1 MKTTFSHELYKMA
14 HQRSSWLAFII
25 LFGLMI
31 YSAIPIAY
39 INKNLV
45 SQGFGSGQWVIIIMI
60 ALSANLVAMEFRNN
74 TMATLLYK
82 SPNRQSVF
90 LAKLITLILYSL
102 LLLLASFV
110 FALIIKLIFVNGKFS
125 WGLIYHQHPLIT
137 DLVINLAGVA
147 LYLMFSIT
155 LSLMLISMIKS
166 SAAVIVIGLFV
177 GFLGALIS
185 AFVMEALPSLANV
198 LAWNPFNMINIIVQL
213 ANPSIHQVSSPTNGE
228 LVAGNLIYTLLFL
241 LIGLWAFKKRNF

>member
-1 MKTTFSHELYKMA
+1 MA

-45 SQGFGSGQWVIIIMI
+45 AQGFGAGQWVIIIMI

-74 TMATLLYK
+74 TMTTLLYK

-90 LAKLITLILYSL
+90 FAKLITLIIYSF
-102 LLLLASFV
+102 LLLLASFL
-110 FALIIKLIFVNGKFS
+110 FALIIKLLFVNDKFS
-125 WGLIYHQHPLIT
+125 WELIYHQHSLIT
-137 DLVINLAGVA
+137 DPVINLAGVA

-166 SAAVIVIGLFV
+166 SAVVIVIGLFV
-177 GFLGALIS
+177 GFLGAPIS
-185 AFVMEALPSLANV
+185 AFLMNALPGLKHI
-198 LAWNPFNMINIIVQL
+198 LAWNPFNMINIIAQL
-213 ANPSIHQVSSPTNGE
+213 ANPSIHQVSALTNGG
-228 LVAGNLIYTLLFL
+228 LIAGNLIYTLIFL
-241 LIGLWAFKKRNF
+241 LIGLWTFTKRNL

>member
-1 MKTTFSHELYKMA
+1 MKITLSHELYKMA

-45 SQGFGSGQWVIIIMI
+45 AQGFGAGQWVIIIMI

-74 TMATLLYK
+74 TMTTLLYK

-90 LAKLITLILYSL
+90 FAKLITLIIYSF
-102 LLLLASFV
+102 LLLLASFL
-110 FALIIKLIFVNGKFS
+110 FALIIKLLFVNDKFS
-125 WGLIYHQHPLIT
+125 WELIYHQHSLIT

-166 SAAVIVIGLFV
+166 NAVVIVIGLFV
-177 GFLGALIS
+177 GFLGAPIS
-185 AFVMEALPSLANV
+185 AFLMNALPGLKHI
-198 LAWNPFNMINIIVQL
+198 LAWNPFNMINIIAQL
-213 ANPSIHQVSSPTNGE
+213 ANPSIHQVSALTNGG
-228 LVAGNLIYTLLFL
+228 LIAGNLIYTLIFL
-241 LIGLWAFKKRNF
+241 LIGLWTFTKRNL

>member
-14 HQRSSWLAFII
+14 HQRSSWLALIL

-39 INKNLV
+39 INKGLV
-45 SQGFGSGQWVIIIMI
+45 AQGFGAGQWVIIIMI

-74 TMATLLYK
+74 TMTTLLYK

-90 LAKLITLILYSL
+90 LTKLFTLILYSL
-102 LLLLASFV
+102 LVLLASFV
-110 FALIIKLIFVNGKFS
+110 FALIIKLLFVNSKFS
-125 WGLIYHQHPLIT
+125 WGLVYHQHPLIT

-166 SAAVIVIGLFV
+166 SAVVIVIGLFV
-177 GFLGALIS
+177 GFLGAPIS
-185 AFVMEALPSLANV
+185 AFILNTLPGLANI
-198 LAWNPFNMINIIVQL
+198 LTWNPFNMINIIQL
-213 ANPSIHQVSSPTNGE
+213 ADPGIHQISMLTSGE
-228 LVAGNLIYTLLFL
+228 LIAGNLIYTLLFL
-241 LIGLWAFKKRNF
+241 LIGLWAFKKQNF

>member
-1 MKTTFSHELYKMA
+1 MMKTTLTHELYKMA
-14 HQRSSWLAFII
+14 HQHSSWLAFIL

-39 INKNLV
+39 INKALV
-45 SQGFGSGQWVIIIMI
+45 AQGFGAGQWVIIIMI

-74 TMATLLYK
+74 TMTTLLYK

-90 LAKLITLILYSL
+90 LAKLVTLILYSL

-110 FALIIKLIFVNGKFS
+110 FALIIKLLFVNSKFS
-125 WGLIYHQHPLIT
+125 WGFVYHQHPLIT

-166 SAAVIVIGLFV
+166 SAVVIVIGLFV
-177 GFLGALIS
+177 GFLGAPIS
-185 AFVMEALPSLANV
+185 AFMLNTLPGLANI
-198 LAWNPFNMINIIVQL
+198 LAWNPFNMINIIQL
-213 ANPSIHQVSSPTNGE
+213 ADPSIHQISMLTNGE
-228 LVAGNLIYTLLFL
+228 LIAGNLIYTLLFL
-241 LIGLWAFKKRNF
+241 LIGLWAFKKQNF

>member
-1 MKTTFSHELYKMA
+1 MMKITFSHELYKMA

-39 INKNLV
+39 INKNLI

-60 ALSANLVAMEFRNN
+60 ALSANLVAIEFRNN

-125 WGLIYHQHPLIT
+125 WGLIYH
-137 DLVINLAGVA
+137 
-147 LYLMFSIT
+147 
-155 LSLMLISMIKS
+155 
-166 SAAVIVIGLFV
+166 
-177 GFLGALIS
+177 
-185 AFVMEALPSLANV
+185 
-198 LAWNPFNMINIIVQL
+198 
-213 ANPSIHQVSSPTNGE
+213 
-228 LVAGNLIYTLLFL
+228 
-241 LIGLWAFKKRNF
+241 

>member
-14 HQRSSWLAFII
+14 HQRSSWLAFIL

-39 INKNLV
+39 INKGLV
-45 SQGFGSGQWVIIIMI
+45 AQGFGAGQWVIIIMI
-60 ALSANLVAMEFRNN
+60 ALSANLVAMESRNN
-74 TMATLLYK
+74 TMTTLLYK

-90 LAKLITLILYSL
+90 LAKLVTLILYSL

-110 FALIIKLIFVNGKFS
+110 FALIIKLLFVNSKFS
-125 WGLIYHQHPLIT
+125 WGLVYHQHHLIT

-147 LYLMFSIT
+147 LYLIFSIT

-166 SAAVIVIGLFV
+166 SAVVIVIGLFV
-177 GFLGALIS
+177 GFLGAPIS
-185 AFVMEALPSLANV
+185 AFMLSTLPGLTNI
-198 LAWNPFNMINIIVQL
+198 LAWNPLNMINIIQL
-213 ANPSIHQVSSPTNGE
+213 ADPNIHQISMLTNGE
-228 LVAGNLIYTLLFL
+228 LIAGNLIYTLLFL
-241 LIGLWAFKKRNF
+241 LIGLWAFKKQNF

>member
-1 MKTTFSHELYKMA
+1 
-14 HQRSSWLAFII
+14 
-25 LFGLMI
+25 
-31 YSAIPIAY
+31 
-39 INKNLV
+39 
-45 SQGFGSGQWVIIIMI
+45 MI

-82 SPNRQSVF
+82 SPNWQSVF

-213 ANPSIHQVSSPTNGE
+213 ANPSIHQVSSLTNGE

>member
-1 MKTTFSHELYKMA
+1 MMKTTLTHELYKMA
-14 HQRSSWLAFII
+14 HQRSSWLAFIL

-39 INKNLV
+39 INKGLIA
-45 SQGFGSGQWVIIIMI
+45 QGFGAGQWVIIIMI

-74 TMATLLYK
+74 TMTTLLYK

-90 LAKLITLILYSL
+90 LAKLVTLILYSL
-102 LLLLASFV
+102 LLLLVSFA
-110 FALIIKLIFVNGKFS
+110 FAFIIKLLFVNSKLS
-125 WGLIYHQHPLIT
+125 WGLVYHQHPLIT

-166 SAAVIVIGLFV
+166 SAVVIVIGLFV
-177 GFLGALIS
+177 GFLGAPIS
-185 AFVMEALPSLANV
+185 AFMLNTLPGLANI
-198 LAWNPFNMINIIVQL
+198 LAWNPFNMINIIQL
-213 ANPSIHQVSSPTNGE
+213 VDPNIHQVSMLTNGE
-228 LVAGNLIYTLLFL
+228 LIAGNLIYTLLFL

>member
-1 MKTTFSHELYKMA
+1 MKTTLTHELYKMA
-14 HQRSSWLAFII
+14 HQRSSWLAFIL

-39 INKNLV
+39 INKGLIA
-45 SQGFGSGQWVIIIMI
+45 QGFGAGQWVIIIMI

-74 TMATLLYK
+74 TMTTLLYK

-90 LAKLITLILYSL
+90 LAKLVTLILYSL
-102 LLLLASFV
+102 LLLLVSFA
-110 FALIIKLIFVNGKFS
+110 FAFIIKLLFVNSKLS
-125 WGLIYHQHPLIT
+125 WGLVYHQHPLIT

-166 SAAVIVIGLFV
+166 SAVVIVIGLFV
-177 GFLGALIS
+177 GFLGAPIS
-185 AFVMEALPSLANV
+185 AFMLNTLPGLANI
-198 LAWNPFNMINIIVQL
+198 LAWNPFNMINIIQL
-213 ANPSIHQVSSPTNGE
+213 VDPNIHQVSMLTNGE
-228 LVAGNLIYTLLFL
+228 LIAGNLIYTLLFL